1 MKLYLDDSTHLSFL
15 KSSGWLL
22 KIQNR
27 KFPRFLK
34 EWKVEHFMPNKPD
47 DNVMIY
53 ESISYKSKANACYH
67 MYQMKGFQEQ
77 TYDWMYIVAFF

>member
-27 KFPRFLK
+27 KFRRFLK
-34 EWKVEHFMPNKPD
+34 EWKVEHFMPNKQD

-53 ESISYKSKANACYH
+53 ESISYKSKAKACYN
-67 MYQMKGFQEQ
+67 MYRMKGFQEQ